1 MWCPAGMGATYPCCR
16 EDRKAAGR
24 HYDRSPIGLKE
35 AGGSGG
41 VGQRPPSFVTAAPHF
56 GVSPLGWWQRKELKQ
71 DNAEE
76 ADPCPRVRCGTGS

>member
-41 VGQRPPSFVTAAPHF
+41 VGQNPPSLHGYT
-56 GVSPLGWWQRKELKQ
+56 SGWFRL
-71 DNAEE
+71 A
-76 ADPCPRVRCGTGS
+76 